1 MPLSDEE
8 RLTYLRLKKKKA
20 EAESS
25 LYLSNQVSPG
35 TEPGEPSFFQG
46 VKAGITAQEGAGFG
60 YFVGSAIP
68 AGVGAVLG
76 GPIGAALGE
85 TARQAAGAVVDPEG
99 TAKKSPLEIGASVAG
114 AGVGQKIGEAA
125 GPFIGRAATKAGE
138 TFKSV
143 TDWFASKVGKSFLK
157 ASKNLQA
164 YGHEP
169 SKAIVD
175 EKIFATSWDD
185 LVDKSKA
192 ARRALGT
199 ELDTA
204 LNKYPSD
211 KIANIEDVVKPID
224 EAIEEAAKFP
234 SENAS
239 LISRLSGI
247 KDDVLTMV
255 NKIAQE
261 EKGIGI
267 KSANE
272 IKKSLYKVTKY
283 TGSASDDVV
292 ANKVKQQ
299 VARNIAKKIEEA
311 VPEIKPL
318 NKRFG
323 NIVALENA
331 ATNRAVVAERND
343 LFGLPEMFA
352 TGIAGVGGAMGTAA
366 GLLPA
371 SGLVLASRGLKSPI
385 GATATMRAV
394 TSLGKT
400 IADSSIPEVATFI
413 SRRMGGAVSP
423 GLIEQIIPMLQEIE
437 NPPKKV
443 EPEAE

>member
-1 MPLSDEE
+1 MPVSDED
-8 RLTYLRLKKKKA
+8 RLRYLRLKKKKA

-25 LYLSNQVSPG
+25 RYLSNQVSPG
-35 TEPGEPSFFQG
+35 SEPGEPSFFEG
-46 VKAGITAQEGAGFG
+46 VKAGITAQEGSGFG
-60 YFVGSAIP
+60 YFLGSAIP
-68 AGVGAVLG
+68 AGVGAALG

-99 TAKKSPLEIGASVAG
+99 TAQKSPFEIGASVAG

-125 GPFIGRAATKAGE
+125 GPFIVKAATKAGE
-138 TFKSV
+138 VFKSV

-185 LVDKSKA
+185 LVDKAKL
-192 ARRALGT
+192 ARRSVGT
-199 ELDTA
+199 ELDAT
-204 LNKYPSD
+204 LNKYPTD

-224 EAIEEAAKFP
+224 EAIEEATKFP
-234 SENAS
+234 SENSA

-247 KDDVLTMV
+247 KDDVLAMA

-283 TGSASDDVV
+283 TGAASDDVV

-343 LFGLPEMFA
+343 MFGLPEMFA
-352 TGIAGVGGAMGTAA
+352 TGIAGVGGVMGTAA
-366 GLLPA
+366 GIAPA
-371 SGLVLASRGLKSPI
+371 AGLVLASRGLKSPI
-385 GATATMRAV
+385 GATLAMKAATA
-394 TSLGKT
+394 TGK
-400 IADSSIPEVATFI
+400 ALSGSSIPEVAQFI
-413 SRRMGGAVSP
+413 SSRLGGAVSP
-423 GLIEQIIPMLQEIE
+423 ALIEQIIPML
-437 NPPKKV
+437 K
-443 EPEAE
+443 EAEGAKTEDK